1 MKFTLNFLDN
11 HRLSS
16 KKIACLSTALIIFTG
31 IIVAAF
37 ILFSHKYD
45 ISRYVTVAELGYD
58 GSGSVAVT
66 VDTEAFLK
74 KCHSDGT
81 LVDVEDL
88 SVTVSVA
95 GNGSLKNGSDAVV
108 ELSADGVSF
117 DSVHHTMSKLKKPQ
131 IIDIFEKLNVYFVG
145 ANNTGK
151 AVLDTDKCDEAVQ
164 LGVEFSVIGNEN
176 LSNGGT
182 VTVSAKEKGN
192 ALKKLGYSPKT
203 TEKSYTVSGLP
214 VYPTSLAN
222 IDCSDCRSYFEKQ
235 LMTLINKTGVEY
247 PWSFDCDL
255 TPEWNILGR
264 FEYEFSLAKKSAYYC
279 YNENSL
285 QDNNY
290 SIIYEVTMTA
300 KCTDVFSKPKDLKEL
315 VKKNNMYK
323 GKVITGTLYFVVSAN
338 GVYLDSQGK
347 NLVLPVTDENYNSAY
362 YGRAYTAIDY
372 NTSLYKLQ
380 QSIKTDNNYDT
391 VISVK

>member
-11 HRLSS
+11 HRLSP

-37 ILFSHKYD
+37 ILFSHRYD

-255 TPEWNILGR
+255 TSEWNVLGK
-264 FEYEFSLAKKSAYYC
+264 FKYEFSLAKKSAYYC

-290 SIIYEVTMTA
+290 SIIYEVTLTA
-300 KCTDVFSKPKDLKEL
+300 KCTDVFSKPKELKEL
-315 VKKNNMYK
+315 VEKNNMYK

>member
-11 HRLSS
+11 HRLSP
-16 KKIACLSTALIIFTG
+16 KKIGCCTALIIFTG
-31 IIVAAF
+31 IIVVAAF

-81 LVDVEDL
+81 LVYVEDL

-95 GNGSLKNGSDAVV
+95 GNGSLKNGSDVVV

-131 IIDIFEKLNVYFVG
+131 IIDIFEQLNVYFVG

-222 IDCSDCRSYFEKQ
+222 IDCSDCRSYFEQQ
-235 LMTLINKTGVEY
+235 LMSLINKTGVEY

-255 TPEWNILGR
+255 TSEWNVLGK
-264 FEYEFSLAKKSAYYC
+264 FKYEFSLAKKSAYYR
-279 YNENSL
+279 YNEKNV

-300 KCTDVFSKPKDLKEL
+300 KCTDVFSKPKAVKEL
-315 VKKNNMYK
+315 VKKNDMYK

-338 GVYLDSQGK
+338 GVYLDSQEK
-347 NLVLPVTDENYNSAY
+347 NLVLPENDKNYNSEY
-362 YGRAYTAIDY
+362 YGRAYTAIEYDA
-372 NTSLYKLQ
+372 SLYKLR

>member
-11 HRLSS
+11 HRLSF
-16 KKIACLSTALIIFTG
+16 KKIACLSTVLIIITG

-37 ILFSHKYD
+37 ILFSHRYD

-88 SVTVSVA
+88 SVTASVA

-222 IDCSDCRSYFEKQ
+222 IDCSDCRSYFEQQ
-235 LMTLINKTGVEY
+235 LMRLINKTGVEY

-255 TPEWNILGR
+255 TAEWNVLGK

-300 KCTDVFSKPKDLKEL
+300 KCTDVFSKPKVLKEL

-323 GKVITGTLYFVVSAN
+323 GKVITGTLYFVISAN
-338 GVYLDSQGK
+338 GVYLDSQEK
-347 NLVLPVTDENYNSAY
+347 KLVLPVTDENYNSAY

-372 NTSLYKLQ
+372 DTSLYKLR
-380 QSIKTDNNYDT
+380 QSIKKDNNYDT
-391 VISVK
+391 VISVN

>member
-11 HRLSS
+11 HRLSP

-37 ILFSHKYD
+37 ILFSHRYD

-222 IDCSDCRSYFEKQ
+222 IDCSDCRSYFEQQ
-235 LMTLINKTGVEY
+235 LMRLINKTGVEY

-255 TPEWNILGR
+255 TAEWNVLGK
-264 FEYEFSLAKKSAYYC
+264 FKYEFSLAKKSAYYC

-300 KCTDVFSKPKDLKEL
+300 KCTDVFSKPKELKEL

-338 GVYLDSQGK
+338 GVYIDSQGK

>member
-1 MKFTLNFLDN
+1 MKFTLNFLDE
-11 HRLSS
+11 HRLNT
-16 KKIACLSTALIIFTG
+16 KKMACVCAILIILAG
-31 IIVAAF
+31 IIATAF
-37 ILFSHKYD
+37 IFFLHRYD
-45 ISRYVTVAELGYD
+45 ISQYVTVTESGYD
-58 GSGSVAVT
+58 GTGSVAVA

-81 LVDVEDL
+81 LVDVKDL

-131 IIDIFEKLNVYFVG
+131 TIDIFEKLNVYFVG

-164 LGVEFSVIGNEN
+164 LGVEFSVISNEN

-192 ALKKLGYSPKT
+192 ALKKLGYSPKI

-222 IDCSDCRSYFEKQ
+222 IDCSDCRSYFERQ

-255 TPEWNILGR
+255 TDEWNVLGK

-300 KCTDVFSKPKDLKEL
+300 KCTDVFSKPKVLKEL

-323 GKVITGTLYFVVSAN
+323 GKVITGTLYFVISAN

-372 NTSLYKLQ
+372 DTSLYKLQ
-380 QSIKTDNNYDT
+380 QSIKKDNNYDT